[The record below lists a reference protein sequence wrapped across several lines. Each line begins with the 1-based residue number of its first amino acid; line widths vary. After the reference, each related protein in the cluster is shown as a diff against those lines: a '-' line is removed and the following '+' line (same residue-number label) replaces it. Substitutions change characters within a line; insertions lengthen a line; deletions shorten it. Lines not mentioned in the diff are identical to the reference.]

1 MSFVLGIDIGTSR
14 IAAATA
20 RIDHSG
26 SMSVTPFPLGRKG
39 DSIATVV
46 FVSDD
51 GDLLF
56 GDTAERRGVARP
68 ERLVREF
75 KRNIGD
81 DVPLVIGGR
90 SLSPEELYAQIF
102 ASVVDAVT
110 EREGSRPDAISLTHP
125 TAWGPHRLGLIQ
137 VALRR
142 LGIDD
147 VSMITEPEAAAR
159 HYEAARPIEAGGS
172 LAVYDLGGGTFD
184 SVVLRKGAD
193 SDFTVVGDPVGLEDL
208 GGADFDDA
216 VFRHVI
222 AASGL
227 DLSALSVDDA
237 DTRLALSQ
245 LRRECID
252 AKEALSFDSDA
263 TIPVLIPPSR
273 SSVRL
278 TRSEFEHMIDAP
290 LDRTLDALEN
300 AIDSAGLSPDQL
312 EAILLIGGSSRIPL
326 VAQRLS
332 EKFDRPLAIDADPK
346 AAIAL
351 GAARS
356 TLIQLIERRPAASN
370 ALATLDA
377 AAAGTAVEAASAA
390 TASDLVLANAAGALA
405 PMREAGARSA
415 KHSPFLLAGAVAVIA
430 GAIIFTGT
438 IAAGSRLPDEDPTT
452 STNGAGASDS
462 PGFAPFWTADRTAN
476 ALSPAARALAP
487 GVPGIPGVPDADSDA
502 NERGDDSSDSPRRRA
517 PAESSPAPRPVAPRN
532 SPPAASNPST
542 QTVDQPADPTPDPT
556 TTPVDP
562 TPDPTTTPV
571 DPTPDPT
578 TTPVDPTPDP
588 TTTPV
593 DPTPEPTTTP
603 VDPAPEPTTTPV
615 DPIPEPTTTP
625 APEPTQP

>member
-20 RIDHSG
+20 RVDDTG
-26 SMSVTPFPLGRKG
+26 NVSVTPFALGRKG
-39 DSIATVV
+39 DSVATVV

-51 GDLLF
+51 GELLF

-81 DVPLVIGGR
+81 DIPLVVGGR

-110 EREGSRPDAISLTHP
+110 EREGSRPEAISLTHP

-137 VALRR
+137 AALRR

-193 SDFTVVGDPVGLEDL
+193 SDFTVVGEPVGLEDL

-222 AASGL
+222 ATSGL
-227 DLSALSVDDA
+227 DVSALSVDDA

-290 LDRTLDALEN
+290 LDKTLDALEH
-300 AIDSAGLSPDQL
+300 AIDSAGLTPDQL

-332 EKFDRPLAIDADPK
+332 ERFDRPLAIDADPK

-356 TLIQLIERRPAASN
+356 TLIQLIEHRPTASN
-370 ALATLDA
+370 ALATLGA
-377 AAAGTAVEAASAA
+377 AVAGTAVESASAA
-390 TASDLVLANAAGALA
+390 TASDLVLANTAGALA
-405 PMREAGARSA
+405 PVREEQTHSA
-415 KHSPFLLAGAVAVIA
+415 KHRSPFLLAGAVAVIA

-438 IAAGSRLPDEDPTT
+438 IAAGSRLPDEDTNP
-452 STNGAGASDS
+452 STNGAGVSDS
-462 PGFAPFWTADRTAN
+462 SGFAPFWTADRTAN
-476 ALSPAARALAP
+476 ALDPVGKALGP
-487 GVPGIPGVPDADSDA
+487 VLPVLPGIPGA
-502 NERGDDSSDSPRRRA
+502 
-517 PAESSPAPRPVAPRN
+517 
-532 SPPAASNPST
+532 
-542 QTVDQPADPTPDPT
+542 PDPLLVRAHDRRT
-556 TTPVDP
+556 ARQDTGRTR
-562 TPDPTTTPV
+562 
-571 DPTPDPT
+571 
-578 TTPVDPTPDP
+578 
-588 TTTPV
+588 
-593 DPTPEPTTTP
+593 
-603 VDPAPEPTTTPV
+603 AR
-615 DPIPEPTTTP
+615 
-625 APEPTQP
+625 

>member
-20 RIDHSG
+20 RIDDSG
-26 SMSVTPFPLGRKG
+26 SVSVTPFALGRKG
-39 DSIATVV
+39 DSVATVV

-51 GDLLF
+51 GELLF

-81 DVPLVIGGR
+81 DIPLVVGGR
-90 SLSPEELYAQIF
+90 SLSSEELYAQIF

-110 EREGSRPDAISLTHP
+110 EREGSRPEAISLTHP

-137 VALRR
+137 AALRR

-222 AASGL
+222 ATSGL
-227 DLSALSVDDA
+227 DVSALSVDDA

-263 TIPVLIPPSR
+263 TIPVLIQASR

-290 LDRTLDALEN
+290 LDRTLGALEN
-300 AIDSAGLSPDQL
+300 AIDSAGLTPDQL

-332 EKFDRPLAIDADPK
+332 ERFDRPLAIDADPK

-370 ALATLDA
+370 ALTTFDA
-377 AAAGTAVEAASAA
+377 AVAGTAVEAASAP
-390 TASDLVLANAAGALA
+390 TASELVLANTAGALA
-405 PMREAGARSA
+405 PVRDAQTHAA
-415 KHSPFLLAGAVAVIA
+415 KHRSPFLLAGAVAVIA

-438 IAAGSRLPDEDPTT
+438 IAAGSRLPEEDTAS

-462 PGFAPFWTADRTAN
+462 SEFAPFWTADRAAN
-476 ALSPAARALAP
+476 ALGPVAKGLGP
-487 GVPGIPGVPDADSDA
+487 VLPGIPGAPGADSDT
-502 NERGDDSSDSPRRRA
+502 NGRDDDTGDSPRRA
-517 PAESSPAPRPVAPRN
+517 PAESSTGPRPVAPRN

-542 QTVDQPADPTPDPT
+542 QTVDQPADPAPPATDPPITDPPATDPPITDPPVTDPPVTDPPITYPPVTDPPVTDPPITDPPITDPPVTDPPT
-556 TTPVDP
+556 TDP
-562 TPDPTTTPV
+562 PAT
-571 DPTPDPT
+571 
-578 TTPVDPTPDP
+578 
-588 TTTPV
+588 
-593 DPTPEPTTTP
+593 
-603 VDPAPEPTTTPV
+603 DPAS
-615 DPIPEPTTTP
+615 
-625 APEPTQP
+625 AP